1 MNDEVMF
8 NLNDDQMTV
17 DEWNYTKMWVDEFLQ
32 YLDEKEREIKPL
44 EEKSEQE
51 LFLDKCATAVY
62 EYAKSMEPGIT
73 DDIRLLAS
81 NTSGTLLGK
90 YDQQTGLINPS
101 HVLKEKVSIERK
113 ILSDSIAYQGDYE
126 LASKNIRDSVRYTII
141 FEDDKY
147 TESVDEFLHELEN
160 LGYYD
165 IEVKNNWGTQV
176 CQGINVKLK
185 NSYGMYFEIQFH
197 TPFGHHIKEECT
209 RTLYRVIRDEEAD
222 YRLKFLA
229 NKLRRILQS
238 KVKAPADALEYR
250 FVSNTKWRK

>member
-1 MNDEVMF
+1 MNDEITF

-17 DEWNYTKMWVDEFLQ
+17 EEWNYTKIWVDDFLQ
-32 YLDEKEREIKPL
+32 DLDKKERETKPL
-44 EEKSEQE
+44 EEKTEQE

-62 EYAKSMEPGIT
+62 EYAKSMEPSIT
-73 DDIRLLAS
+73 NDIRLLAD
-81 NTSGTLLGK
+81 NTSGLLLGK
-90 YDQQTGLINPS
+90 YDQETGLINPS
-101 HVLKEKVSIERK
+101 HVLKEKSSIERK
-113 ILSDSIAYQGDYE
+113 ILCDSIAYQGDYE
-126 LASKNIRDSVRYTII
+126 LASKKIRDSVRYTII

-147 TESVDEFLHELEN
+147 TEGVDEFLHELEN

-185 NSYGMYFEIQFH
+185 NRDGMYFEIQFH

-209 RTLYRVIRDEEAD
+209 RTLYRIIREPSAD

-238 KVKAPADALEYR
+238 RVKAPPAALEYK
-250 FVSNTKWRK
+250 FISNTKWR